1 MKSILAGFVIA
12 IGCVVNGM
20 VSGQVIGM
28 ICGAVFFGVG
38 LLSVTVNQLTLYTG
52 SVYKIRNN
60 LLSPTKLLKIWFG
73 NLIGVLILAGIILLS
88 PQREQIQN
96 FSREVLAN
104 RGYLDSLLLG
114 IPCGLLMT
122 FAVRSNNNTL
132 YIIFCVAGFILA
144 GFRHCI
150 ADMFYTVMGFSEW
163 QSIIKLLLVTI
174 GNTIGG
180 LLGYVGEDKVPVR
193 LFSFKK
199 E

>member
-20 VSGQVIGM
+20 VSGVCGAV
-28 ICGAVFFGVG
+28 CGAVFFGVG

-88 PQREQIQN
+88 PQREQVQN
-96 FSREVLAN
+96 FSQQVLAN

-193 LFSFKK
+193 LFSPKK